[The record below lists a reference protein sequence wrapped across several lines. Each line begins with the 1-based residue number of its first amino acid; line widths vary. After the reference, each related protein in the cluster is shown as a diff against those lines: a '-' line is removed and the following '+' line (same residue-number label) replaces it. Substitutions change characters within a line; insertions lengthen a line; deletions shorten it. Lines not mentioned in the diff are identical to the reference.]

1 LTVAAPEAPAA
12 PGERRVRTPRPD
24 GPAASR
30 ATGGDGDADRDE
42 AVFDELRAIR
52 KRIADQKDV
61 PAYVIF
67 PDTTLRAMARDL
79 PETLSD
85 LRRIPGVGDKKLADY
100 GEAFLAALAEIRARE
115 TGDPSA

>member
-1 LTVAAPEAPAA
+1 VAAPEAPAA

-24 GPAASR
+24 GPTAGR
-30 ATGGDGDADRDE
+30 ATGDGDADRDE

-52 KRIADQKDV
+52 KQIADKKDV

-67 PDTTLRAMARDL
+67 PDTTLRAMARDM